1 MENIEKSRTEK
12 GTFLPGNDGR
22 PKGAKNKL
30 TQEKKEK
37 IEWVLSTLETYLEED
52 ILAMHSTDRV
62 KLWLDLQEYINPK
75 LQRVSLDATPEDQKI
90 TKITFELVDS
100 SGKSLDE

>member
-1 MENIEKSRTEK
+1 MENIEKARSEN

-37 IEWVLSTLETYLEED
+37 IEWVLSTLEVNLEED
-52 ILAMHSTDRV
+52 ILAMNPTEMV

-75 LQRVSLDATPEDQKI
+75 LQRVSLDAVPEDNKI
-90 TKITFELVDS
+90 TKITFEVVPAGRPS
-100 SGKSLDE
+100 V

>member
-1 MENIEKSRTEK
+1 MENLDKSRTEK

-30 TQEKKEK
+30 TQEKKDK
-37 IEWVLSTLETYLEED
+37 IAWVLSTLEVNLEED

-62 KLWLDLQEYINPK
+62 KLWLDLQEYVNPK
-75 LQRVSLDATPEDQKI
+75 LQRVTLDAAPEDNKI
-90 TKITFELVDS
+90 TKITFEVVPA
-100 SGKSLDE
+100 GKPSE